1 MNLWNYLVGG
11 KANDELLRLRD
22 EMSEWELKKIASDLD
37 EYCGAGIY
45 SSSRGCC

>member
-1 MNLWNYLVGG
+1 MFEFMELSCRRKGD
-11 KANDELLRLRD
+11 ALLRLRD

-37 EYCGAGIY
+37 EYCDAGIY